1 MPKKSK
7 GTYDANGMLKTK
19 RVPLD
24 TKKFTDCWLKYDKS
38 LKDDEPSLLSDFM
51 PLLAK
56 ALDLPDEDIKSSSV
70 QAKCYAL
77 NNRAKKRGLSKI
89 RVPGSGVS
97 PGSGLPVVDWDSV
110 YKNWPKD
117 RDGKRYPKGD
127 GKV

>member
-1 MPKKSK
+1 MAKKNSE
-7 GTYDANGMLKTK
+7 YDDKGMLKTK

-38 LKDDEPSLLSDFM
+38 LSDDQPSLVADFIK
-51 PLLAK
+51 LLAK
-56 ALDLPDEDIKSSSV
+56 ALDLPDEVIKSSSV

-97 PGSGLPVVDWDSV
+97 PGSGLPVVDWNNV

-127 GKV
+127 GSV